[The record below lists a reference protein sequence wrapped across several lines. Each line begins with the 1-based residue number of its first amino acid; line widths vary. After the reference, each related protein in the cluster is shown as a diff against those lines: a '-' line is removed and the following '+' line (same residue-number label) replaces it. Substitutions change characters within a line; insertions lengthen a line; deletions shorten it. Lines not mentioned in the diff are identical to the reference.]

1 VSRFHLTFP
10 QHLIDEPLIYRL
22 GREFDVVTNIRRA
35 NVEENVA
42 WVIVELRGG
51 EDEIARAV
59 EWLADRGVEVDR
71 ILDDE

>member
-10 QHLIDEPLIYRL
+10 QHLIDEPLIYDV

-42 WVIVELRGG
+42 WVIVELTGS
-51 EDEIARAV
+51 EDEVARAV
-59 EWLADRGVEVDR
+59 AWLADRGVEIDR
-71 ILDDE
+71 IRDDG

>member
-10 QHLIDEPLIYRL
+10 QHLIDEPLIHDV

-42 WVIVELRGG
+42 WVIVELTGS
-51 EDEIARAV
+51 EDEIGRAV
-59 EWLADRGVEVDR
+59 AWLAERGVEIDR
-71 ILDDE
+71 IRDDS